1 MSALHCHC
9 PARLWNLAPPP
20 LTGGGWGV
28 GAAAGSSKDGT
39 FPPTLPLPR
48 KGGGD
53 FFASELIPSRRL
65 PALLAFDHHGTKG
78 KAGEAL
84 ALPLQN
90 RITRWADPAE
100 AGRAGV

>member
-9 PARLWNLAPPP
+9 PASLHVTPPP

-28 GAAAGSSKDGT
+28 GAATNGSKYGT
-39 FPPTLPLPR
+39 SPPTLTLPR

-84 ALPLQN
+84 ALPLPN
-90 RITRWADPAE
+90 RITGWADPAE
-100 AGRAGV
+100 AGRAGG